1 MRHFKRTKTI
11 DTIKFS
17 IDRKVHYMRPLHTQ
31 DRCLRETYNTLDVM
45 GSRDKYFDIFQSI
58 IITRVDIANSV
69 NLATSMEYF
78 FIWFS

>member
-1 MRHFKRTKTI
+1 MRDFKRTKTI

-45 GSRDKYFDIFQSI
+45 GSRDKYFDIFQFI